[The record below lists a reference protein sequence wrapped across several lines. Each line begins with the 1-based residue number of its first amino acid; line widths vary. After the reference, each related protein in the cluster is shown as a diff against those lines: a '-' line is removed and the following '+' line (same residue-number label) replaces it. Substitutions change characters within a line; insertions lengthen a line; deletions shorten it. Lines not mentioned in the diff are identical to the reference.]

1 MTMTGDT
8 SATFDGWADRLTYVL
23 SNAQALVAGL
33 LVSLGVLL
41 WLWRP
46 ALPQVPPWTG
56 GVFATVLLFG
66 PPLTG
71 LFVTI
76 IKLFWKLTHEE
87 VYHINAAEDVRRKL
101 YVKPEVWEDK
111 TVDGPA
117 PYQVNDNTAWEVRE
131 FEYHDDTG
139 EVVVTG
145 CYMSQMQDSALV
157 TFKSLVYDLHE
168 RFVYAWLERNEL
180 RGTETRR
187 ALENQQEVINR
198 NAEASERG
206 LMLAPEMVR
215 EQWDDTI
222 DRVHDSDDRL
232 EIDEIEDYSTGYD
245 PERNPNAERIG
256 PERPPEMQGG
266 DDL

>member
-1 MTMTGDT
+1 MTGDT
-8 SATFDGWADRLTYVL
+8 SSTFDGWGDRLTYIL
-23 SNAQALVAGL
+23 GNAQALVAGVL
-33 LVSLGVLL
+33 FSVGVLL

-46 ALPQVPPWTG
+46 ALPSLPPWTG
-56 GVFATVLLFG
+56 GIVATVFLLG

-71 LFVTI
+71 LFVSI
-76 IKLFWKLTHEE
+76 IKIFWRLTHEE
-87 VYHINAAEDVRRKL
+87 VYHINAATDTRRKY

-117 PYQVNDNTAWEVRE
+117 PYQVNDNSAWEVRE

-139 EVVVTG
+139 ELVVTG

-168 RFVYAWLERNEL
+168 KFVFAWLERNEL

-187 ALENQQEVINR
+187 ALENQQEIINR
-198 NAEASERG
+198 NSEATERG
-206 LMLAPEMVR
+206 LMLAPDTVR
-215 EQWDDTI
+215 DSWNDTI
-222 DRVHDSDDRL
+222 DRVHGSDDRL
-232 EIDEIEDYSTGYD
+232 EVDEIGSYADSYD
-245 PERNPNAERIG
+245 PVNRPGAEVYG
-256 PERPPEMQGG
+256 PERPPSTDGG